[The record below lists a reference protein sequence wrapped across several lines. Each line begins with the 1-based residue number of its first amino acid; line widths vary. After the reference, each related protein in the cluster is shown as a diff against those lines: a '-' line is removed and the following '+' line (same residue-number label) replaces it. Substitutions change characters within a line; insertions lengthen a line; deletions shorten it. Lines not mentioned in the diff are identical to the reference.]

1 MGFHVVADEAIHIT
15 PALRQIADSLTLLP
29 GTSICPSD
37 LSYADVLLVRSVTP
51 VNQALLDGSPVSRV
65 GTATAGFDHL
75 DTDYLD
81 QQKIAWSSAPGTNA
95 RAVVEYVL
103 SVLAHMNALKTITAG
118 GLIGILGYGQVGSL
132 LTEVVEALGGEA
144 LVWDPWVDVPE
155 RLRAVSFEDLLA
167 APIISLHASLHRQD
181 PWPSVG
187 LFDCRLAQR
196 LSSEQILINAARGPL
211 IGAEALQVLID
222 RGVRVALDTWPEE
235 PLISAQQIEG
245 VELATP
251 HIAGY
256 SLEAKRRATDSLVAT
271 LWPNDD
277 VSVHVYDDVEGGEV
291 DLAGERW
298 LERLLLSHYNP
309 ADDDIALRA
318 SGMPDVC
325 PRDFE
330 RLRTSY
336 VLRRELWGSTMV
348 TEDEPDMA
356 GRKKLD
362 ALGVSLRIGR

>member
-81 QQKIAWSSAPGTNA
+81 QQKIAWASAPGTNA

-103 SVLAHMNALKTITAG
+103 SVLAQMDALGTVTAG

-132 LTEVVEALGGEA
+132 LTQVVETLGGEV

-155 RLRAVSFEDLLA
+155 RLKAVSLEDLLA
-167 APIISLHASLHRQD
+167 VPIISLHASLHRQD
-181 PWPSVG
+181 PWPSAG
-187 LFDCRLAQR
+187 LIDCRLAR
-196 LSSEQILINAARGPL
+196 GLSSQQILINAARGPL

-222 RGVRVALDTWPEE
+222 RRVRLALDTWPEE
-235 PLISAQQIEG
+235 PLISAQQLEG

-256 SLEAKRRATDSLVAT
+256 SVEAKRRATDSLVAA
-271 LWPNDD
+271 LWPNED
-277 VSVHVYDDVEGGEV
+277 VSVHVYDDVEGAEV

-309 ADDDIALRA
+309 ADDNAALRA

-325 PRDFE
+325 SRDFE

-336 VLRRELWGSTMV
+336 VLRRELWGSAKV
-348 TEDEPDMA
+348 TEDEPDIA
-356 GRKKLD
+356 VRKILD
-362 ALGVSLRIGR
+362 ALGVSLRIER

>member
-15 PALRQIADSLTLLP
+15 PALREVADSLTLLP

-37 LSYADVLLVRSVTP
+37 LSYADVLLVRSVTR

-81 QQKIAWSSAPGTNA
+81 KQKIAWSSAPGANA

-103 SVLAHMNALKTITAG
+103 SVLAQMDALKTITAG
-118 GLIGILGYGQVGSL
+118 GLIGILGYGHVGSL
-132 LTEVVEALGGEA
+132 LAEVVEALGGKA
-144 LVWDPWVDVPE
+144 LVWDPWVSIPE
-155 RLRAVSFEDLLA
+155 RLRAASLEDLLA
-167 APIISLHASLHRQD
+167 APIVSLHASLHRQD

-187 LFDCRLAQR
+187 LIDCRLARR
-196 LSSEQILINAARGPL
+196 LSSQQILINAARGPL
-211 IGAEALQVLID
+211 VSTEALQALID
-222 RGVRVALDTWPEE
+222 GGVRLALDTWPEE
-235 PLISAQQIEG
+235 PLISEQQLEG

-256 SLEAKRRATDSLVAT
+256 SLEAKRRATDRLVAA
-271 LWPNDD
+271 LLPGED
-277 VSVHVYDDVEGGEV
+277 VSIHVYDVVEGGEL
-291 DLAGERW
+291 DIAGERW
-298 LERLLLSHYNP
+298 LEKLLLNHYNP
-309 ADDDIALRA
+309 ANDDAALRA
-318 SGMPDVC
+318 SGMPGVC

-336 VLRRELWGSTMV
+336 ALRRELWGSAKV
-348 TEDEPDMA
+348 TEDEPDIA
-356 GRKKLD
+356 VRKILD